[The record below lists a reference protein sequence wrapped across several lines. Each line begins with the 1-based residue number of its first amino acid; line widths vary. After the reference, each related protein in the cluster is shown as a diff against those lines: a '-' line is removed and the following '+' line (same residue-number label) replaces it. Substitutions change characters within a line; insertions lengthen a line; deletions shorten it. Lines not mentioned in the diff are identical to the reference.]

1 MHKSK
6 HSNLVWP
13 VILFMALTLAL
24 TACTST
30 PLPPL
35 FIAGGAGSGQ
45 PSLQPAAPAA
55 AVASAGAA
63 AVGETPA
70 VAATDA
76 LTVSAVSAGVAVT
89 LPLEMPTA
97 AVVVTGAIDLVAT
110 SPVTDTSLVEAAA
123 GVTGTA
129 LITSTTEITAAR
141 ASVVAAAP
149 AAPTATPIAPTPTRP
164 APTPT
169 RVAPTATRVA
179 PTATRVAPTATRSA
193 PTATRAPARP
203 AATPTPE
210 WPKTLVITADDIE
223 QGATSVP
230 GLQVTGLD
238 VQFGSNTM
246 TMSFDSLRY
255 SFVSLR
261 DVTIEGHFEVNNG
274 DVTFVADRISPRNL
288 ATSAIP
294 GFINQSLDQQ
304 LGQWYVESLSIQ
316 PGQLA
321 ATVRPRS

>member
-1 MHKSK
+1 MCKTTQPR
-6 HSNLVWP
+6 LVWL
-13 VILFMALTLAL
+13 VIVLAALGLAL

-35 FIAGGAGSGQ
+35 FIAGGASGGQ
-45 PSLQPAAPAA
+45 PSLQPAAPAPATAPVA
-55 AVASAGAA
+55 AD
-63 AVGETPA
+63 ETPA
-70 VAATDA
+70 VAATEA
-76 LTVSAVSAGVAVT
+76 VTVSAVSASAAVT
-89 LPLEMPTA
+89 PSVETPAA
-97 AVVVTGAIDLVAT
+97 AVAMTGTAGLAAT
-110 SPVTDTSLVEAAA
+110 SPVTDTGVLGAAA

-129 LITSTTEITAAR
+129 PITSTAEITPTR
-141 ASVVAAAP
+141 AGAVAVAP
-149 AAPTATPIAPTPTRP
+149 TVLPTPTATRIAPTPTRVAP
-164 APTPT
+164 TPTRVAPTPT
-169 RVAPTATRVA
+169 RVAPTATRAV
-179 PTATRVAPTATRSA
+179 

-223 QGATSVP
+223 QGATSIP

-238 VQFGSNTM
+238 VAFGSNTM

-274 DVTFVADRISPRNL
+274 DVDFVADRISPRNL

-304 LGQWYVESLSIQ
+304 LGQWYVESLTIQ

-321 ATVRPRS
+321 ATVRPR

>member
-1 MHKSK
+1 
-6 HSNLVWP
+6 
-13 VILFMALTLAL
+13 
-24 TACTST
+24 
-30 PLPPL
+30 
-35 FIAGGAGSGQ
+35 
-45 PSLQPAAPAA
+45 
-55 AVASAGAA
+55 
-63 AVGETPA
+63 
-70 VAATDA
+70 
-76 LTVSAVSAGVAVT
+76 
-89 LPLEMPTA
+89 
-97 AVVVTGAIDLVAT
+97 
-110 SPVTDTSLVEAAA
+110 
-123 GVTGTA
+123 
-129 LITSTTEITAAR
+129 
-141 ASVVAAAP
+141 
-149 AAPTATPIAPTPTRP
+149 
-164 APTPT
+164 
-169 RVAPTATRVA
+169 
-179 PTATRVAPTATRSA
+179 
-193 PTATRAPARP
+193 
-203 AATPTPE
+203 
-210 WPKTLVITADDIE
+210 VITADEIE

-304 LGQWYVESLSIQ
+304 LGQWYVESIAIQ

>member
-1 MHKSK
+1 MRKTTQ
-6 HSNLVWP
+6 SNLLWL
-13 VILFMALTLAL
+13 VILLAALMLAL

-35 FIAGGAGSGQ
+35 FIAGGVSSGQ
-45 PSLQPAAPAA
+45 PASQPAAPAP
-55 AVASAGAA
+55 AA
-63 AVGETPA
+63 AAPDDAGETPA
-70 VAATDA
+70 VAATGA
-76 LTVSAVSAGVAVT
+76 VTVSAASVSAEA
-89 LPLEMPTA
+89 PPSAEAPAAA
-97 AVVVTGAIDLVAT
+97 AVVTGTAGLDAASLATDTGALA
-110 SPVTDTSLVEAAA
+110 AAA

-129 LITSTTEITAAR
+129 AITSTAEITPAR
-141 ASVVAAAP
+141 APAVAV
-149 AAPTATPIAPTPTRP
+149 APTAPPTPTATQVAPTPTRR

-169 RVAPTATRVA
+169 RVAPTPTRAA
-179 PTATRVAPTATRSA
+179 PTATRAA

-203 AATPTPE
+203 TATPTPE

-274 DVTFVADRISPRNL
+274 DVNFVADRISPRNL